1 MFAENLKKAME
12 EKGINSATLVRLT
25 GFSKGAVSQY
35 VNGIITP
42 SQQRREAIA
51 AILGVDA
58 QELEGMKDP
67 DPYNPDPYAA
77 VLSGKATLTC
87 QEAAAL
93 LHKRPDYIRLGLQ
106 QGRPGVEFGSAVKVS
121 GKWSYCIYANKFAE
135 VTGIPVTA
143 ISGRDRG

>member
-58 QELEGMKDP
+58 QEL
-67 DPYNPDPYAA
+67 
-77 VLSGKATLTC
+77 
-87 QEAAAL
+87 
-93 LHKRPDYIRLGLQ
+93 
-106 QGRPGVEFGSAVKVS
+106 
-121 GKWSYCIYANKFAE
+121 
-135 VTGIPVTA
+135 
-143 ISGRDRG
+143 

>member
-51 AILGVDA
+51 AILGA
-58 QELEGMKDP
+58 G
-67 DPYNPDPYAA
+67 
-77 VLSGKATLTC
+77 T
-87 QEAAAL
+87 
-93 LHKRPDYIRLGLQ
+93 
-106 QGRPGVEFGSAVKVS
+106 
-121 GKWSYCIYANKFAE
+121 
-135 VTGIPVTA
+135 
-143 ISGRDRG
+143 GRDEGSRPV

>member
-1 MFAENLKKAME
+1 MPDPKPPAKMFSYAIIRLSTVSIHGWLKTYPEQFK
-12 EKGINSATLVRLT
+12 RQ
-25 GFSKGAVSQY
+25 VSD
-35 VNGIITP
+35 T
-42 SQQRREAIA
+42 

-106 QGRPGVEFGSAVKVS
+106 QGRPGFEFGSAVKVS